1 MYKINEINLSWQTK
15 FWRSEITGIVNYF
28 HHEIN
33 QRKLCSKRLSKYV
46 RVFDYTDKNLILLSA
61 TNSGVCIISSASVFG
76 APVGIVSTSL
86 TLFFSL
92 TTEIVKKLSKYVTV
106 FDYIDKTLI
115 VLSATSS
122 DVVSFCLEVLLENQL
137 E

>member
-1 MYKINEINLSWQTK
+1 M
-15 FWRSEITGIVNYF
+15 
-28 HHEIN
+28 
-33 QRKLCSKRLSKYV
+33 
-46 RVFDYTDKNLILLSA
+46 FDYTDKNSILLSA